1 MNILMVLNKK
11 FPPDIRV
18 EKEARSLLKQGHN
31 IYLLASREGDEEE
44 VEEVFGIN
52 VIRIKRENVNSL
64 ARRLRGWQYSLLRI
78 DRHLFLNLEKII
90 YRYKIEAVH
99 VHDLPPLQSSLLAAK
114 KHNLPVIADLHE
126 NYPVTKQL
134 NLSQKDLTLRNS
146 LKKATID
153 GYQAWKKH
161 ERKVLS
167 LVDRIVVVV
176 PEAAER
182 IEAYKLNREK
192 IFVVSNTEDVDY
204 FTGLEIE
211 SDVVALYRDSFVI
224 SYIGALGHH
233 RGVDAAIRAMPDI
246 IEAVPQAKLLIVGS
260 GRKYDK
266 ELQDLAKKA
275 GVTENVIFTGWQP
288 FNMIPSYIEA
298 SDLCLVPHNY
308 SEHTDTT
315 VPHKLFQYM
324 LKKKPVVVSNCRPL
338 KRIVEETQCG
348 LVFEAENVKDLA
360 EKIIS
365 LHKDEALRMQL
376 AKNGYNA
383 VLEEYNWEKSGAVL
397 CAMYSGLNDKPD

>member
-1 MNILMVLNKK
+1 LNILMVLNKK

-18 EKEARSLLKQGHN
+18 EKEARSLMKQGHR
-31 IYLLASREGDEEE
+31 IYLLASQEGDEED
-44 VEEVFGIN
+44 VEEVFGIT
-52 VIRIKRENVNSL
+52 VIRIKREYVTSL
-64 ARRLRGWQYSLLRI
+64 VKRLRGWQYSLLRI

-90 YRYKIEAVH
+90 CRYKIDAVH
-99 VHDLPPLQSSLLAAK
+99 VHDLPPVKSSLLAAK
-114 KHNLPVIADLHE
+114 KYNLPVIADLHE

-134 NLSQKDLTLRNS
+134 NLSQKDLTLRNR
-146 LKKATID
+146 LKQATID
-153 GYQAWKKH
+153 GYRAWKKH
-161 ERKVLS
+161 EKKVLS
-167 LVDRIVVVV
+167 LVDRIIVVV

-182 IEAYKLNREK
+182 IEAYKLNRDK

-204 FTGLEIE
+204 FTGMEIE
-211 SDVVALYRDSFVI
+211 SDVIARYKGSFVI

-233 RGVDAAIRAMPDI
+233 RGVDTAIKAMPDI
-246 IEAVPQAKLLIVGS
+246 IEAVHQAKLLIVGS

-338 KRIVEETQCG
+338 KRIVEETRCG
-348 LVFEAENVKDLA
+348 LVFEAGNDKDLA
-360 EKIIS
+360 ENIIS
-365 LHKDEALRMQL
+365 LYKDEALRTQL
-376 AKNGYNA
+376 GKNGYKA
-383 VLEEYNWEKSGAVL
+383 VLENYNWENSERVL
-397 CAMYSGLNDKPD
+397 GEMYSRLPCKV